1 MGTFRSVLDQLEW
14 ITNKFKE
21 GNVKMFC
28 SYRVKLS
35 IHLLFVFFNNDI
47 SLIADLDF
55 FKIISPFLFCEVHL
69 TNRIKEFLLLS

>member
-55 FKIISPFLFCEVHL
+55 FKIISPFLL
-69 TNRIKEFLLLS
+69 